1 MKLLLL
7 CLLLVWTPLFAQ
19 SPQSSPPLTDEE
31 KRQVLGQLLELK
43 TRRSEVRAYE
53 DYVSRDTAEDE
64 RERELAAK
72 MIAVEQQAAELARK
86 ERDLAIERAEL
97 YEQLYRTTGKGPGV
111 GCKIARIFT
120 LGIYRCK

>member
-1 MKLLLL
+1 M
-7 CLLLVWTPLFAQ
+7 
-19 SPQSSPPLTDEE
+19 
-31 KRQVLGQLLELK
+31 
-43 TRRSEVRAYE
+43 RAYE